1 MSGEYA
7 DPVTPARIVSLVP
20 SLTELLFW
28 LGAGDR
34 VVGRT
39 KFCTEPAGDVE
50 GVPALGG
57 TKNPDVA
64 AIIALRP
71 DLVVANKEENRRE
84 DVEALEAAGLRV
96 LLTDP
101 NTVTEAIEMVL
112 ILGGVVGAK
121 EKADVLALDTALALA
136 AVEQGEPAPVY
147 VGVWHHPMM
156 GLGGE
161 SYGHSLIEAC
171 GGRNVL
177 GARPRYPQTSIDELC
192 SLAPRLILLPDEP
205 FPFDEG
211 HVKLY
216 AEIAPARV
224 VDGKMMWWYGPRMP
238 AAIRQLSA
246 LLKEFRT

>member
-1 MSGEYA
+1 MPAEYA
-7 DPVTPARIVSLVP
+7 DRVAPVRIVSLVP
-20 SLTELLFW
+20 SLTELIFW

-39 KFCTEPAGDVE
+39 RFCTEPASEVDHL
-50 GVPALGG
+50 PAFGG

-64 AIIALRP
+64 AIIQLQP

-84 DVEALEAAGLRV
+84 DIEALEAAGLRV

-101 NTVTEAIEMVL
+101 NTVAEAIEMVL

-121 EKADVLALDTALALA
+121 EKAEVLAMDIALALE
-136 AVEQGEPAPVY
+136 AVAQKEPVPVY

-177 GARPRYPQTSIDELC
+177 GARPRYPQTSMDELC
-192 SLAPRLILLPDEP
+192 SLAPRFILLPDEP

-224 VDGKMMWWYGPRMP
+224 VDGKMIWWYGPRMP

-246 LLKEFRT
+246 LLEEFRT